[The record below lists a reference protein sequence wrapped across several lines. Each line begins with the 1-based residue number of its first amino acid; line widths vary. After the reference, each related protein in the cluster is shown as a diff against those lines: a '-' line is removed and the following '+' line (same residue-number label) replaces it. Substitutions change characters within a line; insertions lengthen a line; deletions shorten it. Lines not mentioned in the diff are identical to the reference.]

1 MSRRNRHHNDDD
13 APKGK
18 LTRESLREA
27 VRTFKFIRPYRWYF
41 FAGMVLLFLSSLI
54 FMVFPYL
61 IGLMVDVAQGNAE
74 QTYSLRDIGWA
85 LVLVLVIQ
93 GTISYL
99 RVLMFANVSER
110 GVADMRKAVYRRM
123 ISLPISFFEE
133 NKTGDLISR
142 VTSDVEKLYSAFSI
156 TLAEFLRQIIVLI
169 IGIGFLVI
177 TTPRLSLIML
187 LTVPVVIVSAMVFG
201 RYIRKLS
208 KKRQDKLAVSNT
220 LLGEA
225 FQTIQVVKAFVNELF
240 EIERYRLSIAEVVKV
255 AMKYAHSRALFAVF
269 IITVL
274 FGALF
279 FVIFQG
285 AVLVQSGDLSAG
297 KLISFVTYTFII
309 AGAIGSLGNFYPEI
323 LGALG
328 ATERVRE
335 ILDTGGEMEL
345 EDARPAVPLDVKGN
359 ISFQGVHFHYPT
371 RPDIPVLK
379 GIDLEIE
386 AGRKIALVGPSGVG
400 KSTIIQLMLRFYDIA
415 SGDIKIDG
423 KSIYDCDL
431 RDYRSV
437 MALVPQEVILF
448 GGTVRENILYG
459 REDATEEEIIEAA
472 RQSNAWEFIDSFPE
486 GLDTIVGERGIKL
499 SGGQRQR
506 IAIAR
511 AILKNPAV
519 LLLDEA
525 TSSLD
530 MESEKV
536 VQEAL
541 DRLMEGRTS
550 IIIAH
555 RLSTIKDVDRI
566 YVLDRGKIAEQGT
579 HDQLML
585 LQDGLY
591 SNQARLGGL
600 QHQD

>member
-1 MSRRNRHHNDDD
+1 MARTNSHADDTE

-18 LTRESLREA
+18 LSRESLREA
-27 VRTFKFIRPYRWYF
+27 IRTFKFIRPYRWYF
-41 FAGMVLLFLSSLI
+41 FGGMFFLFLSSLI

-74 QTYSLRDIGWA
+74 QSYALSDIGWA
-85 LVLVLVIQ
+85 LVLVLVVQ
-93 GTISYL
+93 GAISYL
-99 RVLMFANVSER
+99 RVLTFAHVSEK

-123 ISLPISFFEE
+123 ISLPISFYEE

-142 VTSDVEKLYSAFSI
+142 VTSDVEKLYSTFSV

-169 IGIGFLVI
+169 IGIGFLVV

-187 LTVPVVIVSAMVFG
+187 LTIPVVIVSAMFFG

-208 KKRQDKLAVSNT
+208 KERQDKLAVSNT

-225 FQTIQVVKAFVNELF
+225 IQTVQVVKAFVNELF
-240 EIERYRLSIAEVVKV
+240 EIKRYRISIAEVVSV

-285 AVLVQSGDLSAG
+285 AILVQSGDLSAG

-309 AGAIGSLGNFYPEI
+309 AGAIGSLGNFYPQI

-335 ILDTGGEMEL
+335 ILDTDGEMNL
-345 EDARPAVPLDVKGN
+345 ERAEPPVPLNVAGN
-359 ISFQGVHFHYPT
+359 IAFESVHFHYPT
-371 RPDIPVLK
+371 RQDIPVLK
-379 GIDLEIE
+379 GIDLKIN
-386 AGRKIALVGPSGVG
+386 AGQKVALVGPSGVG
-400 KSTIIQLMLRFYDIA
+400 KSTIIQLILRFYDIA

-423 KSIYDCDL
+423 KSIYDCNL
-431 RDYRSV
+431 RDYRSI

-448 GGTVRENILYG
+448 GGTIRENILYG
-459 REDATEEEIIEAA
+459 REDATEEEIIQAA
-472 RQSNAWEFIDSFPE
+472 RQANAWEFIDSFPE
-486 GLDTIVGERGIKL
+486 GLETIVGERGIKL

-511 AILKNPAV
+511 AILKNPVV

-555 RLSTIKDVDRI
+555 RLSTIKDVDCI
-566 YVLDRGKIAEQGT
+566 YVLNDGKIAEEGT

-585 LQDGLY
+585 LPDGLY

-600 QHQD
+600 QHQE